1 MAVRNYQDLIV
12 WKKAFQLALDIYQ
25 ATSHF
30 PNEEKYGLTAQLRR
44 ASVSVT
50 SNIAEGEGRN
60 SRAEFRHFL
69 FMALGS
75 LREAETQ
82 ILIADSLQYLQPNE
96 TAKLIG
102 MASEV
107 GRLINGL
114 CRSLRND
121 PGPTAHCRP
130 PTVD

>member
-1 MAVRNYQDLIV
+1 
-12 WKKAFQLALDIYQ
+12 LALDIYQ

-30 PNEEKYGLTAQLRR
+30 PNEEKYGLTSQLRR
-44 ASVSVT
+44 AGVS
-50 SNIAEGEGRN
+50 IASYISEGEGRN
-60 SRAEFRHFL
+60 SRVEFRRYL
-69 FMALGS
+69 FIAMGS

-82 ILIADSLQYLQPNE
+82 ILIADSLQYLRPNE

-107 GRLINGL
+107 GKLINGL

-121 PGPTAHCRP
+121 RSPTAHCRP
-130 PTVD
+130 PT